1 MSEIN
6 NSFTFRGSKDNLKKF
21 YDDIQKSYITDA
33 DIDNY
38 DENWDSETEL
48 SIWFDGFNSFK
59 EFVTKFKKK
68 AKKHK
73 VNFNCNVISG
83 WSLNGDLIV
92 YTYRHKEDE
101 LKEYPLL
108 PSHIQ
113 QVVEID
119 DGACVFNGIT
129 YQDWDVPGVIGK
141 VMIHHFYGQENFNL
155 AFDE

>member
-129 YQDWDVPGVIGK
+129 FQDCDVPGVIGE